1 MYYHTWKGIPIM
13 KKFFALILAV
23 CMLSCLTSCGGGKLF
38 MATGSETG
46 TYYAFGIAF
55 TQVLKDKAGIEV
67 NVQSTGASKANIQ
80 LIDAGDVD
88 LAIVQNDV
96 MDYAYNGTNTFAD
109 EGAITSFAAI
119 CTMYPET
126 IQIVARPDIKSI
138 ADLAGKTVSVGD
150 VGSGTEFNAAQIFE
164 AYGMTFDDI
173 QKQNL
178 GFTDSADKFKDGQLD
193 AFFCTAGAPTVAITE
208 LATATDFTILSI
220 DAAELAWLQEN
231 YGYYTEFNMAAGTYP
246 NVTEDV
252 TTVAVMAT
260 LICDADLDEDTVYNI
275 TKGIYE
281 NLEPITA
288 AHATGA
294 ELVLEKATDG
304 ISTPMHPG
312 AVKYFTEKG
321 VIAG

>member
-1 MYYHTWKGIPIM
+1 M
-13 KKFFALILAV
+13 KKILALILAV
-23 CMLSCLTSCGGGKLF
+23 CMLSVLSSCGGGKLF

-55 TQVLKDKAGIEV
+55 TQVLKDKAGVEIG
-67 NVQSTGASKANIQ
+67 VQSTGASKANIQ
-80 LIDAGDVD
+80 LIDDGTVD

-231 YGYYTEFNMAAGTYP
+231 YGYYTEYNMAAGTYA
-246 NVTEDV
+246 NVTKDV

-260 LICDADLDEDTVYNI
+260 LICDADLDEETVYNI

-288 AHATGA
+288 AHAKGA

>member
-1 MYYHTWKGIPIM
+1 M
-13 KKFFALILAV
+13 KKIFALILAV
-23 CMLSCLTSCGGGKLF
+23 CMLAGLTSCGGGKLF

-55 TQVLKDKAGIEV
+55 TQVLKDKVGIEV

-231 YGYYTEFNMAAGTYP
+231 YGYYTEYNMAAGTYA
-246 NVTEDV
+246 NVTKDV

-260 LICDADLDEDTVYNI
+260 LICDADLDEETVYNI

-288 AHATGA
+288 AHAKGA

-304 ISTPMHPG
+304 ISTTMHPG

>member
-1 MYYHTWKGIPIM
+1 M
-13 KKFFALILAV
+13 KKFFALVLAV
-23 CMLSCLTSCGGGKLF
+23 CMLTCLTSCGGGKLF

-55 TQVLKDKAGIEV
+55 TQVLKDKAGVEIG
-67 NVQSTGASKANIQ
+67 VQSTGASKANIQ
-80 LIDAGDVD
+80 LIDEGEVD

-96 MDYAYNGTNTFAD
+96 MDYAYNGTNTFAAD
-109 EGAITSFAAI
+109 GAITSFAAI

-126 IQIVARPDIKSI
+126 IQIVAKPGIKSI
-138 ADLAGKTVSVGD
+138 ADLKGKTVSVGD

-208 LATATDFTILSI
+208 LATSTEFTILSL
-220 DAAELAWLQEN
+220 DADKLAWLQEN
-231 YGYYTEFNMAAGTYP
+231 YGYYTQYDMPAGTVYE
-246 NVTEDV
+246 NVKEDV

-260 LICDADLDEDTVYNI
+260 LICDADLDEQTVYDI

-281 NLEPITA
+281 NLGDITT
-288 AHATGA
+288 AHAKGA

>member
-1 MYYHTWKGIPIM
+1 M
-13 KKFFALILAV
+13 KKFFALLLAV
-23 CMLSCLTSCGGGKLF
+23 CMLTALTSCGGGKLF

-138 ADLAGKTVSVGD
+138 SDLAGKKVSVGD

-164 AYGMTFDDI
+164 AYGMTFEDI

-231 YGYYTEFNMAAGTYP
+231 YGYYTEFNMAAGTYA
-246 NVTEDV
+246 NITKDV

-288 AHATGA
+288 AHAKGA
-294 ELVLEKATDG
+294 ELSLEKATDG

>member
-1 MYYHTWKGIPIM
+1 M
-13 KKFFALILAV
+13 KKFFALMLAV
-23 CMLSCLTSCGGGKLF
+23 CMLTALTSCGGGKLF

-55 TQVLKDKAGIEV
+55 TQVLKDKAGVEIG
-67 NVQSTGASKANIQ
+67 VQSTGASKANIQ
-80 LIDAGDVD
+80 LIDSGDVN

-126 IQIVARPDIKSI
+126 IQIVAKPGIKSI

-193 AFFCTAGAPTVAITE
+193 AFFVTAGAPTVAITE
-208 LATATDFTILSI
+208 LSTASDFTILSI
-220 DAAELAWLQEN
+220 GETELAWLQEN
-231 YGYYTEFNMAAGTYP
+231 YGYYTRFDMAAGTYE
-246 NVTEDV
+246 NIKEDV

-260 LICDADLDEDTVYNI
+260 LICDADLDEQTVYDI

-281 NLEPITA
+281 NIPDITA
-288 AHATGA
+288 AHAKGA
-294 ELVLEKATDG
+294 ELVLEEAMDG
-304 ISTPMHPG
+304 ISTPLHPG
-312 AVKYFTEKG
+312 AAKYYTEKG
-321 VIAG
+321 LIMG

>member
-1 MYYHTWKGIPIM
+1 M
-13 KKFFALILAV
+13 KKILALILAV
-23 CMLSCLTSCGGGKLF
+23 CMLSVLSSCGGGKLF

-55 TQVLKDKAGIEV
+55 TQVLKDKAGVEIG
-67 NVQSTGASKANIQ
+67 VQSTGASKANIQ
-80 LIDAGDVD
+80 LIDDGTVD

-126 IQIVARPDIKSI
+126 IQIVARPDIKSV

-231 YGYYTEFNMAAGTYP
+231 YGYYTEYNMAAGTYA
-246 NVTEDV
+246 NVTKDV

-260 LICDADLDEDTVYNI
+260 LICDADLDEETVYNI

-288 AHATGA
+288 AHAKGA

>member
-1 MYYHTWKGIPIM
+1 M
-13 KKFFALILAV
+13 KKIFALILAV
-23 CMLSCLTSCGGGKLF
+23 CMLTCLTSCGGGKLF

-55 TQVLKDKAGIEV
+55 TQVLKDKAGVEIG
-67 NVQSTGASKANIQ
+67 VQSTGASKANIQ
-80 LIDAGDVD
+80 LIDSGDVN

-126 IQIVARPDIKSI
+126 IQIVAKTGINSI
-138 ADLAGKTVSVGD
+138 ADLKGKVVSVGD

-208 LATATDFTILSI
+208 LATSTDFTILSI

-231 YGYYTEFNMAAGTYP
+231 YGYYTEYKMPAGTVYE
-246 NVTEDV
+246 NIKEDV

-260 LICDADLDEDTVYNI
+260 LICDADLDEETVYNI

-281 NLEPITA
+281 NLPDITT
-288 AHATGA
+288 AHAKGA

-321 VIAG
+321 VIGG

>member
-1 MYYHTWKGIPIM
+1 
-13 KKFFALILAV
+13 
-23 CMLSCLTSCGGGKLF
+23 
-38 MATGSETG
+38 
-46 TYYAFGIAF
+46 
-55 TQVLKDKAGIEV
+55 
-67 NVQSTGASKANIQ
+67 
-80 LIDAGDVD
+80 
-88 LAIVQNDV
+88 

-126 IQIVARPDIKSI
+126 IQIVAKTDIKSI
-138 ADLAGKTVSVGD
+138 ADLAGKKVSVGD

-193 AFFCTAGAPTVAITE
+193 AFFVTAGAPTVAITE
-208 LATATDFTILSI
+208 LATSTEFTILSI
-220 DAAELAWLQEN
+220 DADKLAWLQEN
-231 YGYYTEFNMAAGTYP
+231 YGYYTQYDMPAGTVYE
-246 NVTEDV
+246 NVKEDV

-260 LICDADLDEDTVYNI
+260 LICDADLDEQTVYDI

-288 AHATGA
+288 AHAKGA

-321 VIAG
+321 IIG

>member
-1 MYYHTWKGIPIM
+1 M
-13 KKFFALILAV
+13 KKLFALVLAV
-23 CMLSCLTSCGGGKLF
+23 CLLTGLTSCGGGKLF

-55 TQVLKDKAGIEV
+55 TQVLKDKAGVEIG
-67 NVQSTGASKANIQ
+67 VQSTGASKANIQ
-80 LIDAGDVD
+80 LIDSGDVN

-96 MDYAYNGTNTFAD
+96 MDYAYNGTNTFAE

-126 IQIVARPDIKSI
+126 IQIVAKSDIKSV
-138 ADLAGKTVSVGD
+138 ADLKGKTVSVGD

-208 LATATDFTILSI
+208 LATSTDFTILSI
-220 DAAELAWLQEN
+220 GAEELAWLQEN
-231 YGYYTEFNMAAGTYP
+231 YGYYTQYDMPAGTYE

-260 LICDADLDEDTVYNI
+260 LICDADLDEQTVYDI

-281 NLEPITA
+281 NLGDITA
-288 AHATGA
+288 AHAKGA

>member
-1 MYYHTWKGIPIM
+1 M
-13 KKFFALILAV
+13 KKFFALLLTI
-23 CMLSCLTSCGGGKLF
+23 CMLTALTSCGGGKLF

-55 TQVLKDKAGIEV
+55 TQVLKDKAGVEIG
-67 NVQSTGASKANIQ
+67 VQSTGASKANIQ
-80 LIDAGDVD
+80 LIDSGDVN

-126 IQIVARPDIKSI
+126 IQIVAKPEIKSI
-138 ADLAGKTVSVGD
+138 ADLKGKTVSVGD

-178 GFTDSADKFKDGQLD
+178 GFTDSADKYKDGQLD
-193 AFFCTAGAPTVAITE
+193 AFFVTAGAPTVAITE
-208 LATATDFTILSI
+208 LATASDFTILSI
-220 DAAELAWLQEN
+220 GETELAWLQEN
-231 YGYYTEFNMAAGTYP
+231 YGYYTKFDLAGGTYE
-246 NVTEDV
+246 NVTNDV

-260 LICDADLDEDTVYNI
+260 LICDADLDEQTVYDI

-281 NLEPITA
+281 NIPDITA
-288 AHATGA
+288 VHAKGA
-294 ELVLEKATDG
+294 ELSLEEAADG

>member
-1 MYYHTWKGIPIM
+1 M
-13 KKFFALILAV
+13 KKFFALLLAV
-23 CMLSCLTSCGGGKLF
+23 CMLTALTSCGGGKLF

-55 TQVLKDKAGIEV
+55 TQVLKDKAGVEIG
-67 NVQSTGASKANIQ
+67 VQSTGASKANIQ
-80 LIDAGDVD
+80 LIDSVDVN

-96 MDYAYNGTNTFAD
+96 MDYAYNGTNTFAAD
-109 EGAITSFAAI
+109 GAITSFAAI

-126 IQIVARPDIKSI
+126 IQIVAKPGIKSI
-138 ADLAGKTVSVGD
+138 ADLKGKTVSVGD

-208 LATATDFTILSI
+208 LATSTDFTILSI
-220 DAAELAWLQEN
+220 DADKLAWLQEN
-231 YGYYTEFNMAAGTYP
+231 YAYYTQYDMPAGTVYE
-246 NVTEDV
+246 NVKEDV

-260 LICDADLDEDTVYNI
+260 LICDANLDEQTVYDI

-288 AHATGA
+288 AHAKGA